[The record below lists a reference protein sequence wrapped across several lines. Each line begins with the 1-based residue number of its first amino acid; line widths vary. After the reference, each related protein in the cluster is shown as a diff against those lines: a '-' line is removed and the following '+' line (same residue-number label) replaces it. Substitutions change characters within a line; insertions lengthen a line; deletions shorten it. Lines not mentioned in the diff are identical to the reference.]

1 MLLTPM
7 QTQHLRDLLHKHYRT
22 TLQDIELRVQQD
34 GGTNAGALR
43 DLAFDEGDRAI
54 SDVIAETG
62 HALMERELEELR
74 DLEEAL
80 KRLRADTISHCV
92 DCGGDIDFDRLR
104 AYPTAKRCIDCQRR
118 HERFSASP
126 KTSSL

>member
-7 QTQHLRDLLHKHYRT
+7 QTEQLRDLLHKRYRT

-34 GGTNAGALR
+34 GGTNMGALR
-43 DLAFDEGDRAI
+43 DLALDEGDRAI
-54 SDVIAETG
+54 SDLIAETG

-80 KRLRADTISHCV
+80 KRLRAETIGRCL
-92 DCGGDIDFDRLR
+92 DCGGSIDFARLR
-104 AYPTAKRCIDCQRR
+104 AYPTARRCIDCQKR
-118 HERFSASP
+118 HERSYASS
-126 KTSSL
+126 KTPSL